1 MCSWPRRNFEEGDFG
16 PLPPLVC
23 VEERPSSTVRWQV
36 WGHLGAR
43 HPGSTHRQRPPLRT
57 EDSWQ
62 GLGHVPAP
70 HGREAGKHVS
80 GSIAKNFPQHLRG
93 EQPKRSY
100 SKIAAVTSTKMRT
113 EPWRCSATLSSPTH
127 PLGPAGGRGGWW
139 HGPACAWMLAAIV
152 PHTAVGELVWDTGCD
167 GERRAPG
174 FWERG
179 FPGAAASPGLIWLSP
194 PLSRFRSCFG
204 RLGFQML
211 WTEKAPGCQPL
222 VGISTGCAS

>member
-23 VEERPSSTVRWQV
+23 VEDRPSSTVRWQV

-139 HGPACAWMLAAIV
+139 HGPACAWMCV
-152 PHTAVGELVWDTGCD
+152 DVSCDRPPHSR
-167 GERRAPG
+167 RRA
-174 FWERG
+174 
-179 FPGAAASPGLIWLSP
+179 GL
-194 PLSRFRSCFG
+194 G
-204 RLGFQML
+204 HRL
-211 WTEKAPGCQPL
+211 
-222 VGISTGCAS
+222 